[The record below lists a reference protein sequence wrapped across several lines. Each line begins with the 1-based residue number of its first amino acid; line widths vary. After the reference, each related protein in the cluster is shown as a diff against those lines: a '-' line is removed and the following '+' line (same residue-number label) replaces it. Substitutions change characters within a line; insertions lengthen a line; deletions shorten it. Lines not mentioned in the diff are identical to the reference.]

1 MRKTGDAYN
10 MTKKTRSVLRNMT
23 CIMHV
28 SGRSVGMVYANM
40 LYVCSVMTKTNPSV
54 TEDIRGR
61 LSVLQIQ
68 RNTRSVTTDYLIS
81 RAQEIPGGVAKH
93 FVTLSIGK
101 VEFQVA

>member
-1 MRKTGDAYN
+1 MYYACVRT
-10 MTKKTRSVLRNMT
+10 
-23 CIMHV
+23 V
-28 SGRSVGMVYANM
+28 SGNGLCQYAICM
-40 LYVCSVMTKTNPSV
+40 QCYDKTNPSV

-101 VEFQVA
+101 AEFQVA

>member
-1 MRKTGDAYN
+1 
-10 MTKKTRSVLRNMT
+10 
-23 CIMHV
+23 
-28 SGRSVGMVYANM
+28 MVYANM
-40 LYVCSVMTKTNPSV
+40 QYVCSVMTKTNPSV

-93 FVTLSIGK
+93 FGTLSIGK